1 MSGGQSDI
9 QGYGAFHPRQADCRV
24 AYRTIYNTPEVDYAW
39 FIAGTGLATITA
51 KGGVT
56 YVADI

>member
-1 MSGGQSDI
+1 
-9 QGYGAFHPRQADCRV
+9 V

-39 FIAGTGLATITA
+39 FIAGTGLATKITA